1 VTLLRFVDLLDF
13 LVPVLLY
20 EEFGIGLIGLERYGE
35 SCKVPGIPVT
45 TRSGEGGL
53 CVAVPIAS
61 NKRVF

>member
-1 VTLLRFVDLLDF
+1 MTLLRFVDLLDF

-45 TRSGEGGL
+45 TRVLDEVWISTAAGL
-53 CVAVPIAS
+53 T
-61 NKRVF
+61 R